1 MNIHCLQDMLECK
14 IKMTKVLYNQE
25 CAVCNFEIKHYKNYT
40 QKQSIDIEFENLHE
54 TDLSDWGVDKEQAKK
69 RMHVEKD
76 GKIYSGVDAFI
87 KLWEDMPK
95 YNKLACIAKQPLM
108 YKLGNLL
115 YDNILAPALYN
126 KNKLK
131 ERFNGPKS

>member
-1 MNIHCLQDMLECK
+1 
-14 IKMTKVLYNQE
+14 MTKVLYNGN
-25 CAVCNFEIKHYKNYT
+25 CSVCSLEIKQYKKYSDN
-40 QKQSIDIEFENLHE
+40 SLLGIEFEDLHSA
-54 TDLSDWGVDKEQAKK
+54 DLQSWGVDKDSAKK
-69 RMHVEKD
+69 RLHVKKNN
-76 GKIYSGVDAFI
+76 KIYSGVDAFI

-95 YNKLACIAKQPLM
+95 YNKLARIAKQPLI

-131 ERFNGPKS
+131 ERFNGSNT

>member
-1 MNIHCLQDMLECK
+1 
-14 IKMTKVLYNQE
+14 MTKVLYNGN
-25 CAVCNFEIKHYKNYT
+25 CNVCSLEIKQYKKYSDN
-40 QKQSIDIEFENLHE
+40 SLLGIEFEDLHSA
-54 TDLSDWGVDKEQAKK
+54 DLQSWGVDKDSAKK
-69 RMHVEKD
+69 RLHVKKNN
-76 GKIYSGVDAFI
+76 KIYSGVDAFI

-95 YNKLACIAKQPLM
+95 YNKLARIAKQPLI

-131 ERFNGPKS
+131 ERFNGSNT